1 MGRCLLPASLVAV
14 DPEGCMSYVKARPW
28 AAGRPRRVRRE
39 FTGIIGNS
47 APLKDAL
54 NQVDALLR
62 AGAPALVLEGETG
75 TGKTLLARA
84 IHDRRGAHRHPFLF
98 FPTASLPVDLLEG
111 QLFGASS
118 GSPGLLALA
127 SRGTLVLENGDA
139 LPPELQDGL
148 AELFPTSWGESDEN
162 EGDDGKA
169 PREDEDLPLVIL
181 TTRKTL
187 QDEMGSV
194 PFHPP
199 LADVLQPVRIILPPL
214 RKRGGDVEVLTRHF
228 LGEVAGRRGNGPL
241 VIVSEAME
249 ALKRHPWPGNVR
261 ELRDTLER
269 AAALAPG
276 STIRL
281 EHLRIRTRATRPL
294 EGEEASVS
302 EMILVPPE
310 GKSLEQIE
318 SEAVKA
324 ILDMTQGNRSQA
336 ARILGVSRP
345 TLARKIRKY
354 HLNGDH

>member
-1 MGRCLLPASLVAV
+1 M
-14 DPEGCMSYVKARPW
+14 DYVKARTW
-28 AAGRPRRVRRE
+28 ASGKSWRGRRG
-39 FTGIIGNS
+39 FTGIVGSS
-47 APLKDAL
+47 APLMDAL

-62 AGAPALVLEGETG
+62 AGAPALVLEGGTG

-98 FPTASLPVDLLEG
+98 FPTASLPVHLLEG

-118 GSPGLLALA
+118 GSPGLLSLA

-148 AELFPTSWGESDEN
+148 AELFPIAAREDRADETL
-162 EGDDGKA
+162 
-169 PREDEDLPLVIL
+169 EDEDLPLVIL

-187 QDEMGSV
+187 EDEFGSV
-194 PFHPP
+194 PFHSP
-199 LADVLQPVRIILPPL
+199 LAEILQPLRIVIPPL
-214 RKRGGDVEVLTRHF
+214 RKRGRDVEKLAHYF
-228 LGEVAGRRGNGPL
+228 LGELAQKRGNGPL
-241 VIVSEAME
+241 EMGPE
-249 ALKRHPWPGNVR
+249 ALEALTRHPWPGNIR
-261 ELRDTLER
+261 ELKDTLER

-281 EHLRIRTRATRPL
+281 EHLRIRTRASRPL
-294 EGEEASVS
+294 NGEDSSVR

-310 GKSLEQIE
+310 GKSLEEIE

-324 ILDMTQGNRSQA
+324 TLDITQGNRSQA

-354 HLNGDH
+354 HLNGNADRRSSPHLQNPDPGAGVGDQE

>member
-1 MGRCLLPASLVAV
+1 
-14 DPEGCMSYVKARPW
+14 MSYVKARTW
-28 AAGRPRRVRRE
+28 ATRRPQRGRRE
-39 FTGIIGNS
+39 FTGIIGDS

-54 NQVDALLR
+54 AQVDALLR

-98 FPTASLPVDLLEG
+98 FPTASLPVHLLEG
-111 QLFGASS
+111 QLFGTST

-148 AELFPTSWGESDEN
+148 AELFPVASGEN
-162 EGDDGKA
+162 EGEEGNERNEGETALEDDG
-169 PREDEDLPLVIL
+169 DLPLVIL

-187 QDEMGSV
+187 QEEMGSV

-199 LADVLQPVRIILPPL
+199 LADALQPVRIVLPPL
-214 RKRGGDVEVLTRHF
+214 RKREGDVEVLTRHF
-228 LGEVAGRRGNGPL
+228 LGEVARRRGNGSL
-241 VIVSEAME
+241 TIVPEAME
-249 ALKRHPWPGNVR
+249 ALERHPWPGNVR

-294 EGEEASVS
+294 SGEEALVS

-310 GKSLEQIE
+310 GKSLEEIE

-354 HLNGDH
+354 HLNGEY

>member
-1 MGRCLLPASLVAV
+1 
-14 DPEGCMSYVKARPW
+14 MSYLKARTW
-28 AAGRPRRVRRE
+28 ATGRPQRGRRE
-39 FTGIIGNS
+39 FTGIVGNS
-47 APLKDAL
+47 ALLKGAL
-54 NQVDALLR
+54 KQVDALLR

-75 TGKTLLARA
+75 SGKTLLARA

-98 FPTASLPVDLLEG
+98 FPTDSLPPHLLEG
-111 QLFGASS
+111 QLFGTPT

-139 LPPELQDGL
+139 LPPDLQDGL
-148 AELFPTSWGESDEN
+148 AELFPINWGESGEN
-162 EGDDGKA
+162 EGG
-169 PREDEDLPLVIL
+169 EMLENEDLPLVIL

-214 RKRGGDVEVLTRHF
+214 RKREGDVEVLTRHF
-228 LGEVAGRRGNGPL
+228 LGEVANRRGNGSL
-241 VIVSEAME
+241 AIVPEAME
-249 ALKRHPWPGNVR
+249 ALKRHPWPGNIR
-261 ELRDTLER
+261 ELRNTLER

-294 EGEEASVS
+294 EGEETLVS

>member
-1 MGRCLLPASLVAV
+1 
-14 DPEGCMSYVKARPW
+14 MSYVKARTW
-28 AAGRPRRVRRE
+28 ATGRSQRGRRE

-47 APLKDAL
+47 APLKDSL
-54 NQVDALLR
+54 NQVDSLLR
-62 AGAPALVLEGETG
+62 SGAPALVLEGETG

-98 FPTASLPVDLLEG
+98 FPTASLPVHLLEG
-111 QLFGASS
+111 QLFGTST

-148 AELFPTSWGESDEN
+148 AELFPAAWGENGGETIL
-162 EGDDGKA
+162 
-169 PREDEDLPLVIL
+169 EDEDLPLVIL

-199 LADVLQPVRIILPPL
+199 LADILQPVRIILPPL
-214 RKRGGDVEVLTRHF
+214 RKREGDVEALTRHF
-228 LGEVAGRRGNGPL
+228 LSEVASRRGNGPL
-241 VIVSEAME
+241 TIVTEAME
-249 ALKRHPWPGNVR
+249 ALKRHPWPGNIR
-261 ELRDTLER
+261 ELKDTLER

-281 EHLRIRTRATRPL
+281 EHLRIRTRASRPL
-294 EGEEASVS
+294 EGEEALVS

-310 GKSLEQIE
+310 GKRLEEIE
-318 SEAVKA
+318 AEAVKA
-324 ILDMTQGNRSQA
+324 TLDMTQGNRSQA

>member
-1 MGRCLLPASLVAV
+1 M
-14 DPEGCMSYVKARPW
+14 DYVKARTW
-28 AAGRPRRVRRE
+28 ANGKSRRGRRG
-39 FTGIIGNS
+39 FTGIVGSS
-47 APLKDAL
+47 APLMDAL

-98 FPTASLPVDLLEG
+98 FPTASLPVHLLEG
-111 QLFGASS
+111 QLFGTST
-118 GSPGLLALA
+118 GSPGLLSLA

-148 AELFPTSWGESDEN
+148 AELFSFAAGEDQAE
-162 EGDDGKA
+162 ETPG
-169 PREDEDLPLVIL
+169 DEDFPLVIL

-187 QDEMGSV
+187 QDELETV
-194 PFHPP
+194 PFHSP
-199 LADVLQPVRIILPPL
+199 LADILQPLRIVLPPL
-214 RKRGGDVEVLTRHF
+214 RKRAGDVEKLAHHF
-228 LGEVAGRRGNGPL
+228 LGELARKRGNGSLGMVP
-241 VIVSEAME
+241 EALE

-261 ELRDTLER
+261 ELKDTLER

-276 STIRL
+276 ATIRL

-294 EGEEASVS
+294 NGEEILVR

-310 GKSLEQIE
+310 GKSLEEIE

-324 ILDMTQGNRSQA
+324 TLDITQGNRSQA

>member
-1 MGRCLLPASLVAV
+1 
-14 DPEGCMSYVKARPW
+14 MSYVKARTW
-28 AAGRPRRVRRE
+28 ATGRSQRGLRE
-39 FTGIIGNS
+39 FTGIVGNS
-47 APLKDAL
+47 GALKDAL
-54 NQVDALLR
+54 KEVDALLR

-98 FPTASLPVDLLEG
+98 FPTASLPVHLLEG
-111 QLFGASS
+111 QLFGTST

-139 LPPELQDGL
+139 LPSELQDGL
-148 AELFPTSWGESDEN
+148 AELFPVAAGENDGE
-162 EGDDGKA
+162 ETLGDQ
-169 PREDEDLPLVIL
+169 EDLPLVIL

-199 LADVLQPVRIILPPL
+199 LADALQPVRIILPPL
-214 RKRGGDVEVLTRHF
+214 RKREGDVEVLTRHF
-228 LGEVAGRRGNGPL
+228 LGEVARKRGNGSLAIMP
-241 VIVSEAME
+241 EAME
-249 ALKRHPWPGNVR
+249 ALERHPWPGNIR
-261 ELRDTLER
+261 ELKNTLEQ

-294 EGEEASVS
+294 TGEEALVS

-310 GKSLEQIE
+310 GKSLEEIE

-324 ILDMTQGNRSQA
+324 TLDMTQGNRSQA